1 MVWLRAESD
10 GSSRKSAEQG
20 AEEEMK
26 VNSTIS
32 SLKSCPIS
40 YSSFLCPPPPH
51 AAVERK
57 FRKEERSWDIFHSN
71 GGDMGLATA
80 EQARLGFKKKEEG
93 GGNCNKKKNYHIAL
107 LTLGD

>member
-10 GSSRKSAEQG
+10 GSARKSVEQG
-20 AEEEMK
+20 AEEERK

-51 AAVERK
+51 AAVESSGRK
-57 FRKEERSWDIFHSN
+57 RGVGTYFVAMAETWGWLQRNRPDWALKKR
-71 GGDMGLATA
+71 GGRG
-80 EQARLGFKKKEEG
+80 
-93 GGNCNKKKNYHIAL
+93 
-107 LTLGD
+107 